1 MQIRK
6 PTKKDQGIYGCAV
19 ANHLGSDVESSS
31 VLYAGNARYA
41 AWSAWVWFG
50 FLTLNSGA
58 AVSMLRTAESPG
70 KGMLKQRSPDPI
82 PRGSDT
88 AGLEWS
94 LSMCTFFGLEASGIL
109 VPQPRIKPMTP
120 ALEARRLNHWNTREV
135 PECAFLTCSQ
145 VMPTLLA

>member
-6 PTKKDQGIYGCAV
+6 PTKKDQGISGCAV

-31 VLYAGNARYA
+31 VLYAGNAHYA
-41 AWSAWVWFG
+41 AWSVLVWSG

-58 AVSMLRTAESPG
+58 AVSMLHTAESPG
-70 KGMLKQRSPDPI
+70 KEMLKHRSPDPI

-94 LSMCTFFGLEASGIL
+94 LSMCTFFCLEAC
-109 VPQPRIKPMTP
+109 RIFDPN
-120 ALEARRLNHWNTREV
+120 LESN
-135 PECAFLTCSQ
+135 P
-145 VMPTLLA
+145 

>member
-31 VLYAGNARYA
+31 VLYAGNAHYA
-41 AWSAWVWFG
+41 AWSVLVWSG

-58 AVSMLRTAESPG
+58 AVSMLHTAESPG
-70 KGMLKQRSPDPI
+70 KEMLKHRSPDPI

-94 LSMCTFFGLEASGIL
+94 LSMCTFFCLEACEIL
-109 VPQPRIKPMTP
+109 TP
-120 ALEARRLNHWNTREV
+120 
-135 PECAFLTCSQ
+135 
-145 VMPTLLA
+145 

>member
-1 MQIRK
+1 MSHEHILFLTVVQSRVGWNGEMQIQK

-19 ANHLGSDVESSS
+19 ASHLGSDVESSS

-41 AWSAWVWFG
+41 AWSAWVWSG

-58 AVSMLRTAESPG
+58 TVSMLHTAESLG
-70 KGMLKQRSPDPI
+70 KGVLKHRSPDPI

-94 LSMCTFFGLEASGIL
+94 LRMCTFFGLEACGIL
-109 VPQPRIKPMTP
+109 VPQPGIKPMTP
-120 ALEARRLNHWNTREV
+120 ALEVRLNH
-135 PECAFLTCSQ
+135 
-145 VMPTLLA
+145 

>member
-31 VLYAGNARYA
+31 VLYAGNAHYA
-41 AWSAWVWFG
+41 AWSAWVWSG

-70 KGMLKQRSPDPI
+70 KGMLKQRSPDPV

-88 AGLEWS
+88 AGLAWS
-94 LSMCTFFGLEASGIL
+94 LSMCTFFGLEARGIL
-109 VPQPRIKPMTP
+109 VPQSGIKPMTP
-120 ALEARRLNHWNTREV
+120 ALEARSLNHWKTGEA
-135 PECAFLTCSQ
+135 PECAFLTCSP